1 MKRGGARLLGMMTL
15 VVTKAA
21 QKAARKAARQAAR
34 QARLVARLTRAY
46 DRACRAEENAA
57 TEAKAWRRAKVSERC
72 LRDLRAAQAGLPL
85 PSRQLPP
92 TLRNRAKLALGFLG
106 ALGRSIARAIQCAAA
121 LHKAQAVNAA
131 KRVARQVAR
140 LARAAMRR
148 ALLAIVAR
156 LPKFAVTVALAPAVV
171 AALVPTVT
179 VVPVA
184 LVPVAL
190 VPVAATTTSV
200 ERQALRAALRF
211 VASRLTLTLTQG
223 AVL

>member
-1 MKRGGARLLGMMTL
+1 MT
-15 VVTKAA
+15 TKAA
-21 QKAARKAARQAAR
+21 QKAARKAARVAAR

-57 TEAKAWRRAKVSERC
+57 TEAKAWRLAKVSERC
-72 LRDLRAAQAGLPL
+72 LRDLRAAQAGLPAAQL

-92 TLRNRAKLALGFLG
+92 TLRNRAKQALGFLG

-121 LHKAQAVNAA
+121 LRKAQVVNAA

-171 AALVPTVT
+171 AALAPAALA
-179 VVPVA
+179 PVA
-184 LVPVAL
+184 LAPVAL
-190 VPVAATTTSV
+190 APVAATTTIV

-211 VASRLTLTLTQG
+211 VASRLTLTQG